1 MGLYIYEIVPEDEVE
16 KHKVL
21 SKAEVK
27 EASSKA
33 KVSWTWED
41 INELKPNWSEE
52 KCKNFLQE
60 HENGIQEA
68 MLEAGWF
75 AIKLAVGEY

>member
-1 MGLYIYEIVPEDEVE
+1 MGLYIYDIVPDEEVE

-21 SKAEVK
+21 SKD
-27 EASSKA
+27 EAKGASKA
-33 KVSWTWED
+33 KVTWSWED
-41 INELKPNWSEE
+41 INELKPNWSKEE
-52 KCKNFLQE
+52 CKNFLQE

-75 AIKLAVGEY
+75 AIKLAIGEY